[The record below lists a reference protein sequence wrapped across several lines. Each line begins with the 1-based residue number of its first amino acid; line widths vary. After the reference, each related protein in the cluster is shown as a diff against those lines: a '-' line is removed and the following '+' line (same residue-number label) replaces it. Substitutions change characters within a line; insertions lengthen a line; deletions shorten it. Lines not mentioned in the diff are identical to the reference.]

1 MSEISVV
8 RDINVIAAEINH
20 IKNETKVMVL
30 NNSIEIGRR
39 LVEAKSIIGHGQWGN
54 WLEESV
60 NYSQRT
66 AQNLMKIFN
75 EYGSKQI
82 SLFGDS
88 NSQAFADLNYSQ
100 AVALLAI
107 PEIEEREKFV
117 EENDLDNM
125 STRELQQ
132 AIKAREV
139 AEREKEEAIKL
150 AEELKNKTKI
160 MEQERAQLESD
171 LRNKEESLKFNKE
184 NIEKLQDT
192 LEREREGAKLQA
204 KELKTKI
211 KDIKSKLEEAKE
223 AGNDEKAETLKEEL
237 SKKQNEANEYLRK
250 IEELEEKLKEKPV
263 DVEVV
268 EKVPEAVQ
276 KELEKLREK
285 TSLGDITS
293 KFKVNFNLI
302 QQTFNELFSTL
313 KEMPEEVKVKYK
325 GAVKTLIAQMEEKI

>member
-20 IKNETKVMVL
+20 IKNETKLMVL

-82 SLFGDS
+82 SLFGNS

-132 AIKAREV
+132 AIKAREA

-160 MEQERAQLESD
+160 MEQERAQLKAD
-171 LRNKEESLKFNKE
+171 IRNKDESLKFNKE
-184 NIEKLQDT
+184 NIERLQDT

-223 AGNDEKAETLKEEL
+223 AGNDEEAETLKEEL

-293 KFKVNFNLI
+293 KFKVNYNLI
-302 QQTFNELFSTL
+302 QQTFNELFSTIE
-313 KEMPEEVKVKYK
+313 EMPEEVKGKYK
-325 GAVKTLIAQMEEKI
+325 GAIKTLITKIEELV